1 MSILDSLIDIIREE
15 LDNPKLNVSI
25 DTSRDELQT
34 WDSLAHVRIIAS
46 IEDRFDFQ
54 FSLKQI
60 EESNSVGALL
70 DVIAFNKA

>member
-1 MSILDSLIDIIREE
+1 VSILDSLIDIIREE

-46 IEDRFDFQ
+46 IEHRFDFQ

-70 DVIAFNKA
+70 DVIAFNQA